1 MKNILLTIVLVFSGY
16 ILFSQ
21 DCVTCNNNT
30 ISNNGSALGTN
41 NTATGGNSISLGENN
56 QSLGVNTLSTGYQS
70 IATGAGAISMGIFNE
85 AVSNNTLCIGSY
97 LKAQSSNAM
106 VIGTGIS
113 PTIPMLNT
121 LANSLAIGLNSDI
134 PTLFIKGA
142 SGAGTTGK
150 IGIGDVTDPQAKL
163 HIKGD
168 EGSGSNA
175 EDADILLEPGSS
187 MKYARVKFGTAG
199 NRIDARDNQDLN
211 FHTVSDFVFWD
222 ANVGVGTDNPQ
233 AKLQITDGDI
243 FIEDIDRGII
253 MKSPD
258 GQCWRGTL
266 DNNGSLN
273 FTPVDCNNP
282 TTSAGENS
290 SDDLLKVMV
299 FPNPSHG
306 LITVKVDGDF
316 DILYVRL
323 SDMAGNMIFSGEM
336 KTGKLKIREHLPA
349 GHYLIEVKTAA
360 GEKIS
365 SEKIVVL

>member
-1 MKNILLTIVLVFSGY
+1 MSFGHGKY
-16 ILFSQ
+16 IN
-21 DCVTCNNNT
+21 V
-30 ISNNGSALGTN
+30 
-41 NTATGGNSISLGENN
+41 
-56 QSLGVNTLSTGYQS
+56 
-70 IATGAGAISMGIFNE
+70 AGANS
-85 AVSNNTLCIGSY
+85 VVIGRYAETTTSP
-97 LKAQSSNAM
+97 AM
-106 VIGTGIS
+106 VIGYGVNNSTRLINGI
-113 PTIPMLNT
+113 P
-121 LANSLAIGLNSDI
+121 NSLMFGFFSDK
-134 PTLFIKGA
+134 PTFFV
-142 SGAGTTGK
+142 SQSNGAGTTGK
-150 IGIGDVTDPQAKL
+150 IGIGDITDLQAKL

-187 MKYARVKFGTAG
+187 MKYARVKFGTTG

-349 GHYLIEVKTAA
+349 GHYLIEVRTAT
-360 GEKIS
+360 GENIS